1 MSVRNSIAAGGMLL
15 ALTACASMPAA
26 PAATDAT
33 AKSVFD
39 ARFATFNRH
48 DLDAIVALYAPDAV
62 LTSPGFCQARIGLAG
77 ARQAYGALFQAVP
90 DIADEVTTVVL
101 DRDHIA
107 VEFIARSTRP
117 GAAFSVR
124 IANFLTLDHGLIKRD
139 DAYYDA
145 KGRPCN

>member
-1 MSVRNSIAAGGMLL
+1 MSVRNLVVFGCILL
-15 ALTACASMPAA
+15 ASSISAAKSAVPAA
-26 PAATDAT
+26 ADAKPA
-33 AKSVFD
+33 SVVE

-62 LTSPGFCQARIGLAG
+62 LTSPGFCHERIGLAG
-77 ARQAYGALFQAVP
+77 ARQAYAALFQAVP
-90 DIADEVTTVVL
+90 DITDEVTAVII

-107 VEFIARSTRP
+107 VEFVARSTRP

-124 IANFLTLDHGLIKRD
+124 IADFLTLDHGLIKRD

-145 KGRPCN
+145 KGRPCS

>member
-1 MSVRNSIAAGGMLL
+1 MLVRNLIAASGILL
-15 ALTACASMPAA
+15 ALTACAGPAA
-26 PAATDAT
+26 APPAT
-33 AKSVFD
+33 AKSVFE

-62 LTSPGFCQARIGLAG
+62 LTSPGFCQDRVGLAG

-90 DIADEVTTVVL
+90 DITDEVTTVVL
-101 DRDHIA
+101 DPDHIA
-107 VEFIARSTRP
+107 VEFVARSTRP

>member
-1 MSVRNSIAAGGMLL
+1 MSAKRWITLCCLILVGAGSAATL
-15 ALTACASMPAA
+15 AA
-26 PAATDAT
+26 PVAGDAAAR
-33 AKSVFD
+33 SVFE

-48 DLDAIVALYAPDAV
+48 DLDALVALYAPDAV
-62 LTSPGFCQARIGLAG
+62 LTSPGFCQDRVGLAG
-77 ARQAYGALFQAVP
+77 ARQAYSALFQGVP
-90 DIADEVTTVVL
+90 DIKDEVTAVII

-107 VEFIARSTRP
+107 VQFIARSVRP
-117 GAAFSVR
+117 GAAFTVR

>member
-1 MSVRNSIAAGGMLL
+1 MSVRNLIAVGGILV
-15 ALTACASMPAA
+15 ATIASTQPSAA
-26 PAATDAT
+26 PAAADAT
-33 AKSVFD
+33 AKSVFE

-62 LTSPGFCQARIGLAG
+62 LTSPGFCQDRVGLAG
-77 ARQAYGALFQAVP
+77 ARQAYGALFQGVP
-90 DIADEVTTVVL
+90 DITDEVTAVL
-101 DRDHIA
+101 IDPDHIA
-107 VEFIARSTRP
+107 VQFVARSTRP

-145 KGRPCN
+145 KGRPCS